1 METVEQNKLLTQ
13 VGKGTPMGELMRRYW
28 QPFAAADEIKDK
40 WTLKVR
46 LLGENLV
53 LFKDRL
59 GKLGLIAENCP
70 HRRASFAHGIPTE
83 RGIRCPYHGW
93 EFGHKGE
100 CLNQPNELDNPT
112 FRDKVQTNAYPVQEL
127 GGLLFAYMGPQPQP
141 LLPRLD
147 GFVHPGTIRMLGRS
161 LLPINWLQIMENSLD
176 PVHTEWLHGHHYEF
190 LKEQEGIKV
199 AISAHHQKIDFK
211 EFEYGMTKH
220 RLLEGNSE
228 DGDDWKVGHPIIFPN
243 TLAVGNGDEA
253 ARYFSFQIRVPV
265 DDENTLHLWYN
276 AYVPPQGKKLPEHLL
291 DKVHQYTVPFK
302 DAKGE
307 FIVDNVDGQDI
318 MAWISQGTV
327 ADRSLEN
334 LGATDRGVAM
344 YRRMLKREIKKVEDG
359 LDPIAVVRDPM
370 KNERIDLPY
379 EKKKHHNSDGFASFM
394 LRTHAKYSPI
404 AKDLV
409 KIFEGEEHPGIKE
422 AEAIQAEMAKL

>member
-1 METVEQNKLLTQ
+1 
-13 VGKGTPMGELMRRYW
+13 
-28 QPFAAADEIKDK
+28 
-40 WTLKVR
+40 
-46 LLGENLV
+46 
-53 LFKDRL
+53 
-59 GKLGLIAENCP
+59 
-70 HRRASFAHGIPTE
+70 
-83 RGIRCPYHGW
+83 
-93 EFGHKGE
+93 
-100 CLNQPNELDNPT
+100 
-112 FRDKVQTNAYPVQEL
+112 
-127 GGLLFAYMGPQPQP
+127 
-141 LLPRLD
+141 
-147 GFVHPGTIRMLGRS
+147 
-161 LLPINWLQIMENSLD
+161 
-176 PVHTEWLHGHHYEF
+176 
-190 LKEQEGIKV
+190 
-199 AISAHHQKIDFK
+199 
-211 EFEYGMTKH
+211 
-220 RLLEGNSE
+220 
-228 DGDDWKVGHPIIFPN
+228 
-243 TLAVGNGDEA
+243 VGNGDEA

-370 KNERIDLPY
+370 KNERIDLPN